1 MRIVQLLPTLFYGDA
16 VGNDTRAIGDL
27 LDEMGYETQIYA
39 INIDPRLPKG
49 AAMPFDIFPHL
60 SDEDVVIYHGA
71 IGCDLNY
78 QLPSLGGR
86 KIMRYHNVT
95 PPSFF
100 RTYSNASEQ
109 LCVEGYQGMQHLS
122 DKLDFCIAD
131 SDYNKQDLINMGY
144 TCPIEVCP
152 ILIPFS
158 DYETPPSQSV
168 LKRYSDDGFTNLVFV
183 GRVAPNKKHENI
195 IRAFYCYHKFFDPKS
210 RLFLVGSYGEGER
223 YYQRLY
229 DYVQALG
236 IADSVIFT
244 GHIKF
249 NEILAYYKIADVFLC
264 MSEHEGFCVPL
275 VEAMYFGVPIVAYNT
290 SAIPDTLGGSGV
302 LLDTNEPVAVAEAIE
317 KVVKEKEYRDSIIQE
332 QKNRLRDFSHERVST
347 QLKEILQRFTKE

>member
-1 MRIVQLLPTLFYGDA
+1 MRIIQLLPCLSYGDA
-16 VGNDTRAIGDL
+16 VGNDTLAIDRL
-27 LDEMGYETQIYA
+27 IRKMGYEAQIYA
-39 INIDPRLPKG
+39 EAIDSRLPKG
-49 AAMPFDIFPHL
+49 TALTMDRLQDTSNEDIL
-60 SDEDVVIYHGA
+60 IYHGA
-71 IGCDLNY
+71 IGSEINY
-78 QLPSLGGR
+78 RLPKLIGY
-86 KIMRYHNVT
+86 KVMRYHNIT
-95 PPSFF
+95 MPAFF
-100 RTYSNASEQ
+100 HGYSDIAESA
-109 LCVEGYQGMQHLS
+109 CIEGYRGMQYLS
-122 DKLDFCIAD
+122 DKIDYCIAD

-168 LKRYSDDGFTNLVFV
+168 IKRYSDDGFTNLVFV

-290 SAIPDTLGGSGV
+290 SAIPNTLGGSGV

-317 KVVKEKEYRDSIIQE
+317 KVVREKEYRDSIIQE

-347 QLKEILQRFTKE
+347 QLQEILQRFVEG